1 MPYIRLNDTIT
12 GVVRI
17 AEFLDVSGE
26 IVDDG
31 EVQVGAFGGSM
42 TREITRGLGV
52 VDGTLRS
59 LAKADMAKTKALTN
73 RFDRPEVRVL
83 AKMLVLRAIMGEKK
97 NTAEDTTLPEPEI
110 ED

>member
-1 MPYIRLNDTIT
+1 
-12 GVVRI
+12 
-17 AEFLDVSGE
+17 
-26 IVDDG
+26 VDDG

-42 TREITRGLGV
+42 MRDLTRGLGM

-59 LAKADMAKTKALTN
+59 LAKADLVKTRALTN
-73 RFDRPEVRVL
+73 RFDRQEVRVL

-97 NTAEDTTLPEPEI
+97 PVAEDTSLPDPEI